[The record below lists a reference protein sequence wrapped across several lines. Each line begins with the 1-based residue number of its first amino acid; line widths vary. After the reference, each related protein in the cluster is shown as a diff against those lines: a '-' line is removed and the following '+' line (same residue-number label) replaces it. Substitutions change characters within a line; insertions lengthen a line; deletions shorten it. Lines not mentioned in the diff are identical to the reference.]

1 MVNYSSAYNAI
12 LGRPTL
18 NAWKAVT
25 STCHLMIK
33 FLTDYGVGEFRGD
46 QIATRECYIAML
58 EMDDHLQTMNIEEQ
72 RTMIEL
78 VERLE
83 EIPLNGSRLNRTTWI
98 GTLANPAV
106 RLALTTFLK
115 ANRDVFAWIHED
127 MPRIDPL
134 IMVLRLNVS
143 PSFPP
148 IHQKK
153 RVFA

>member
-72 RTMIEL
+72 RTMIEP

-83 EIPLNGSRLNRTTWI
+83 EIPLDGSRLNRTT
-98 GTLANPAV
+98 
-106 RLALTTFLK
+106 
-115 ANRDVFAWIHED
+115 
-127 MPRIDPL
+127 
-134 IMVLRLNVS
+134 
-143 PSFPP
+143 
-148 IHQKK
+148 
-153 RVFA
+153 